1 MIIDHIENK
10 DLYSTLNPDIKKALD
25 YLYETDFSEIESGKY
40 EIDGVNIFAL
50 VSEYKTKDLSQGKPE
65 SHRNYIDVQYLFSGE
80 EFIGYAPLSNQKI
93 VETYNEK
100 NDITFYD
107 CEQSLCL
114 IQKKMFA
121 VFFPTDIHMPGI
133 RVTNPVVVKKI
144 VVKVKV
150 R

>member
-1 MIIDHIENK
+1 MIVDQIENK
-10 DLYSTLNPDIKKALD
+10 DLYSNLNPNIKKALD
-25 YLYETDFSEIESGKY
+25 YLAETDFSETEAGKY
-40 EIDGVNIFAL
+40 EIDGENIFAL

-65 SHRNYIDVQYLFSGE
+65 SHKNYIDVQFVYSGE
-80 EFIGYAPLSNQKI
+80 EFIGYAPLGNQKI
-93 VETYNEK
+93 VEPYNEI

-133 RVTNPVVVKKI
+133 RVTNPVLVKKV

-150 R
+150 I

>member
-1 MIIDHIENK
+1 MIVDHIENRN
-10 DLYSTLNPDIKKALD
+10 LYSNINPDIKTALD
-25 YLYETDFSEIESGKY
+25 YLYETDFSEIEVGKY
-40 EIDGVNIFAL
+40 EIDGDNIFAL

-65 SHRNYIDVQYLFSGE
+65 SHKNYIDVQFLFSGK
-80 EFIGYAPLSNQKI
+80 EFIGYDHLANQKI
-93 VETYNEK
+93 VEPYNES

-114 IQKKMFA
+114 IDKKMFA
-121 VFFPTDIHMPGI
+121 IFFPTDIHMPGI
-133 RVTNPVVVKKI
+133 RVTNSIPVKKI